1 MVQLADLSE
10 QCLYGCLVGRVDA
23 RLRDARERLALHEW
37 AAAGRDHPGAQL
49 RR

>member
-10 QCLYGCLVGRVDA
+10 QCLHVCLVGRVDA
-23 RLRDARERLALHEW
+23 RLRVARERLALLKG
-37 AAAGRDHPGAQL
+37 AAAGRDHRSAQL

>member
-1 MVQLADLSE
+1 MVQLADLIE
-10 QCLYGCLVGRVDA
+10 QRLYRSLVGRVDA
-23 RLRDARERLALHEW
+23 RVRDALERLALHEW

>member
-23 RLRDARERLALHEW
+23 RLCDARERLALLMG
-37 AAAGRDHPGAQL
+37 AAAGRDHRSAQL